1 MRLSLYLWIAPAGL
15 LCLVG
20 VAVLW
25 LSTHSTSD
33 LADAGVLTGATL
45 TAFTLFPA
53 SVAIDHRIRAN
64 KLRKHLTHRHRPH
77 TRMTHVTSPESTPP
91 DTL

>member
-1 MRLSLYLWIAPAGL
+1 MRPTVLLWVAPAVL

-64 KLRKHLTHRHRPH
+64 KVRKHLTRHHRPH
-77 TRMTHVTSPESTPP
+77 TSVTHVTSPQSTPP